1 MRDELKNKI
10 VGYVRTHKKGLLLLV
25 LVVFVGTMLLRGVM
39 QEPAKRSQRA
49 EIASLNNQIEYETE
63 RQKEVENL
71 KDKVDSDDYIRKI
84 ATERL
89 GLIPSNAKIFVDVS
103 GE

>member
-1 MRDELKNKI
+1 MRDELKSKI
-10 VGYVRTHKKGLLLLV
+10 VGYVRTHKRGLFLLV
-25 LVVFVGTMLLRGVM
+25 LAALVGTMLLRGVM
-39 QEPAKRSQRA
+39 QEPAKRAQRD

-71 KDKVDSDDYIRKI
+71 KDKVDSDEYIRKI